1 MTSLR
6 RNQPMMSRRWNQ
18 PAFLVVESSFLSLS
32 STPPSLS
39 QSPQRRRLRVSLALV
54 DGSPRR
60 LTSTKSNPKMS
71 DLLDV
76 NRIVMDGSRG
86 MKLLQRRS
94 QNNYTTDGRIQRH
107 EASSKNITEQLQ
119 YSFMSTQI
127 GCGSKTVFILSVF
140 HREIA
145 EFNVEEGRLVE
156 LNASSFYKLCPS
168 SPS

>member
-39 QSPQRRRLRVSLALV
+39 RSPQRRRLRVSLALL

-60 LTSTKSNPKMS
+60 LTSTKSNPK
-71 DLLDV
+71 
-76 NRIVMDGSRG
+76 MDGSRG

-119 YSFMSTQI
+119 YRSRRVWHCRFT
-127 GCGSKTVFILSVF
+127 
-140 HREIA
+140 E
-145 EFNVEEGRLVE
+145 
-156 LNASSFYKLCPS
+156 
-168 SPS
+168 